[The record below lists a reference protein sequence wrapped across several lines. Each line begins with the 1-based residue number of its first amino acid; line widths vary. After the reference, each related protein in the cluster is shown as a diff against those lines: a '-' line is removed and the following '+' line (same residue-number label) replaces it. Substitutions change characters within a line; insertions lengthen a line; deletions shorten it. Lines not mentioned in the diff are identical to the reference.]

1 MSNDKPTTNVLIQER
16 MDALKAEI
24 VNLNIYD
31 RIDRLHYTLLC
42 KQFDNL
48 QQILEDSKL

>member
-1 MSNDKPTTNVLIQER
+1 MSNDRPTTDVLIQER
-16 MDALKAEI
+16 IDALKAEI
-24 VNLNIYD
+24 VNFNIYD

-48 QQILEDSKL
+48 QKILKDNTL